1 VAGRWTRLL
10 ALAAAVG
17 CGGDGGE
24 GGTPAAGAPAPKID
38 PFDEDVLATY
48 ELAMSTSDWDA
59 MVADPFDNTWRP
71 ATLVWRGETYERVA
85 VRPSGERSRIPG
97 NPKPSLRLEF
107 DELVP
112 DREFHGFS
120 TLKLDGLTHDQAMMR
135 ARLQYPAYAALGIPA
150 PRYVHARL
158 LVNGVYKGL
167 YGVEERL
174 GREFLRKRLG
184 PPVGQL
190 YEFTEGT
197 SDLIWRGEEEWR
209 YIPAMWIPKID
220 DLPADAAAIRN
231 LVDILHHRPADL
243 PAVFDV
249 DAFAR
254 FMAAEVLTGEGDGY
268 LSGPEADDAEN
279 LFMTVAPADGRFLV
293 IPWDR
298 DQGFYREQDDLAFGF
313 GNMILTRRI
322 LLEDPV
328 RKAAYRDALRAL
340 LADAWSTARMQA
352 RIDAVWAQIREAVA
366 EDALKRWPDAEVADE
381 VEWIKAYVARRN
393 AAFAQQLEAP

>member
-1 VAGRWTRLL
+1 MARRWWLL
-10 ALAAAVG
+10 LGLAAAG
-17 CGGDGGE
+17 CGDDGA
-24 GGTPAAGAPAPKID
+24 GGSGAASPAAAELD
-38 PFDEDVLATY
+38 PFDEAVVARY
-48 ELAMSTSDWDA
+48 ELTMATSDWDA
-59 MVADPFDNTWRP
+59 IVADPFDNTWRP
-71 ATLVWRGETYERVA
+71 ATLAWRGETYPQVA

-107 DELVP
+107 DELAP

-135 ARLQYPAYAALGIPA
+135 ARLQYPAYAALGVPA

-158 LVNGVYKGL
+158 YVNGAYKGV

-197 SDLIWRGEEEWR
+197 ADLVWRGEEDWR

-231 LVDILHHRPADL
+231 LIDILHHRPAEL
-243 PAVFDV
+243 PAVLDV

-254 FMAAEVLTGEGDGY
+254 FMAAEVLAGEGDGY
-268 LSGPEADDAEN
+268 LSGPEAGDAEN
-279 LFMTVAPADGRFLV
+279 LFMTVAPADGRFL
-293 IPWDR
+293 ILPWDR
-298 DQGFYREQDDLAFGF
+298 DQGFYREQDDLEFGF
-313 GNMILTRRI
+313 SNMILTRRI

-328 RKAAYRDALRAL
+328 RKAAYRDALRRL
-340 LADAWSTARMQA
+340 LADAWSTAPVHA
-352 RIDAVWAQIREAVA
+352 RIDAIWAQIREAVA
-366 EDALKRWPDAEVADE
+366 EDPLKRWSTEEVADE
-381 VEWIKAYVARRN
+381 VAWIKAYVARRN
-393 AAFAQQLEAP
+393 AAFAEALGPAP